1 MQTTIRVRLSEM
13 NPAFLDKLRM
23 ALGKLS
29 VASDPEIEITLQ
41 EQEYHP
47 SFVKMIQTS
56 SQEVA
61 EGQSVIFTM
70 DALHD
75 FATEY
80 GKK

>member
-1 MQTTIRVRLSEM
+1 
-13 NPAFLDKLRM
+13 
-23 ALGKLS
+23 
-29 VASDPEIEITLQ
+29 
-41 EQEYHP
+41 
-47 SFVKMIQTS
+47 MIQTS